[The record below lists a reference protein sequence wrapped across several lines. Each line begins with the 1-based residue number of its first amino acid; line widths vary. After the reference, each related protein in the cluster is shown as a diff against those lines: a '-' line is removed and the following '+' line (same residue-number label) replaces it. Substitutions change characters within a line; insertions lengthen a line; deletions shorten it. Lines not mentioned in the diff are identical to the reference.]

1 MEPGDIPKTEECNA
15 DDCSS
20 STRLTS
26 QGSTVPGTNRSSEYT
41 TAGSEHPSVDY
52 WNKCG
57 KDPEDTLSQI
67 MSTLKGLQWSGIH
80 VFRVGP
86 RNCETKDLA
95 LVVSIWVEGGSFD
108 WEQGNAVVL
117 RCQEI
122 LDQHGFP
129 DVYCELGEVAP
140 RRLED
145 YRRWILKDRGRH
157 YYKDLPSNPTFLARS
172 PDPTWNPPINNMDS
186 GYPPSVERKF
196 LMPIG
201 CHPILEKRNNDD
213 NASSLRSQVVSNLKG
228 AKWTSVDILRCGYEG
243 KKDAPAIL
251 FVSVEPG
258 STTPEEARQFADR
271 CAVTLFNHGIT
282 DMSCEVKKSQVVPL
296 SKLQPPSTVVD
307 AGNLWKASY
316 NLTDLVGAT
325 IAKSDQQGKQGTKG
339 PYLRVKTVEN
349 GVETSSVCALTCR
362 HVVSSSTQEP
372 EGSGSKKVRQSCEAI
387 VQPGIDYET
396 EVKCF
401 AHRLASKQ
409 ESLWGDPAAD
419 EGMLGSYNA
428 RSTVESRT
436 FGHLAY
442 TRQGSSG
449 RATDWALI
457 KLDVDKHERPLDTIK
472 NQVPIGYDV
481 EHGYSRK
488 YQSQGWCNA
497 SANFSFDPRPDHS
510 IYTLRGVTPV
520 ASIQEPEKW
529 TDPTLHGAICLAK
542 VGHGSGLTFGIAN
555 QALSILHRPKSPQG
569 TTGDETELDE
579 DDDLISLAICVLS
592 RDGEYLNLSPTSSFG
607 IAGDSGACAWD
618 LNGRVAGMVTAGSM
632 WDLEDRWTN
641 VTYVTPMEWILE
653 DMRECG
659 LEATLCE

>member
-1 MEPGDIPKTEECNA
+1 MEPGDIPKTEERNA

-26 QGSTVPGTNRSSEYT
+26 QGSTVPGTNRSREYT
-41 TAGSEHPSVDY
+41 TTGSEHPFVDY

-57 KDPEDTLSQI
+57 KDPEDALSQI

-86 RNCETKDLA
+86 CNCETKDLV

-157 YYKDLPSNPTFLARS
+157 YYKGLPSNPTFLARS
-172 PDPTWNPPINNMDS
+172 PDPTWSPPINNMDS

-201 CHPILEKRNNDD
+201 CHPILEKWNNDD

-228 AKWTSVDILRCGYEG
+228 ANWTSVDILRCGYEG

-282 DMSCEVKKSQVVPL
+282 DMSCEVKESQVVPL

-349 GVETSSVCALTCR
+349 GITTSSVCALTCR
-362 HVVSSSTQEP
+362 HVLSSSAQGTEHY
-372 EGSGSKKVRQSCEAI
+372 GSNKIWQGCESV
-387 VQPGIDYET
+387 VQPEIHHQTKLDYLT
-396 EVKCF
+396 KRQARKFQDHCD
-401 AHRLASKQ
+401 
-409 ESLWGDPAAD
+409 DPAA
-419 EGMLGSYNA
+419 EERTSASSNA
-428 RSTVESRT
+428 RSTVDSMT
-436 FGHLAY
+436 FGHLTRA
-442 TRQGSSG
+442 RQGSSG

-457 KLDVDKHERPLDTIK
+457 RLDADKHERPLDTIK
-472 NQVPIGYDV
+472 NQVSIGFGVDNGYN
-481 EHGYSRK
+481 HGYEAEQ
-488 YQSQGWCNA
+488 YCFV
-497 SANFSFDPRPDHS
+497 ANTFFPPHDGIHN
-510 IYTLRGVTPV
+510 LRGILPV
-520 ASIQEPEKW
+520 ANMQEPESE
-529 TDPTLHGAICLAK
+529 DPTRESAICLGK
-542 VGHGSGLTFGIAN
+542 IGHGSGLTFGLAN
-555 QALSILHRPKSPQG
+555 QALSILRRPVSSTKDDPG
-569 TTGDETELDE
+569 EE
-579 DDDLISLAICVLS
+579 DDSMHLSVCVMGKAGGYGIRPS
-592 RDGEYLNLSPTSSFG
+592 TRSFG